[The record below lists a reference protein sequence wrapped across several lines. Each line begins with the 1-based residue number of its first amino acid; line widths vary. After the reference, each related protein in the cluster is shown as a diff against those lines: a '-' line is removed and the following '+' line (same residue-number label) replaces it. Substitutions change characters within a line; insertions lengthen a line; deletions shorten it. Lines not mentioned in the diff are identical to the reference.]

1 MKKCGI
7 YKITSPVGKI
17 YIGQSVN
24 ISSRIRVYKGLHC
37 KSQTK
42 LFNSLKKYG
51 YDLHKFE
58 VICYCEKEKLNE
70 LETHYITLFNST
82 GLNGLNLKDGG
93 SKNTHSQETKI
104 KISNSLKG
112 NKSLFKGVKNRYNKD
127 TLDKMKKVKIGKI
140 LSEETRK
147 KISEKLKGRTSNRK
161 GVVLS
166 ENSKTKM
173 SLAKKGKLKTDEYK
187 KKQSEIIKEWW
198 AKRKSI
204 KNN

>member
-1 MKKCGI
+1 M
-7 YKITSPVGKI
+7 
-17 YIGQSVN
+17 
-24 ISSRIRVYKGLHC
+24 
-37 KSQTK
+37 
-42 LFNSLKKYG
+42 
-51 YDLHKFE
+51 
-58 VICYCEKEKLNE
+58 
-70 LETHYITLFNST
+70 
-82 GLNGLNLKDGG
+82 
-93 SKNTHSQETKI
+93 
-104 KISNSLKG
+104 
-112 NKSLFKGVKNRYNKD
+112 
-127 TLDKMKKVKIGKI
+127 VKIGKI